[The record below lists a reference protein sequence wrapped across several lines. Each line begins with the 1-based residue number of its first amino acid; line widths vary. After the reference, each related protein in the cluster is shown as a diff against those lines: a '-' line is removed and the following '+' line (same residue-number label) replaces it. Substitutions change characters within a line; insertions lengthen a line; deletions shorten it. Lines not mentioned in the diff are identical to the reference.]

1 MRIKRGTALFSF
13 ILLLIV
19 LVTAVNHWSTLKPQV
34 AWALGTMRN
43 VSNNSNMTLTDLE
56 ASAVVLMDEKT
67 GTVLYSKKE
76 QQRMYPAST
85 TKIMTAWIAIEKG
98 KLQDQ
103 ITVGDEVQLRT
114 KEESTAG
121 LVEGQVLSLKD
132 LLAALM
138 LPSGND
144 AARTIARY
152 IAKRDSGKAMSAE
165 DSIQYFAKLMNQKAE
180 KAGAKQTH
188 FVNPHGLHDSKHYT
202 TAEDMALIAQQAM
215 KNNTFR
221 QIVNKQE
228 ITTTASTD
236 QRTFV
241 NRNLLLKQ
249 GSPYYFN
256 GAIGFMS
263 GFTDEAGYC
272 LVSSA
277 TLNGK
282 NVLAVVLNS
291 TQNAVWTDSRSL
303 LQFGLEVGK

>member
-19 LVTAVNHWSTLKPQV
+19 LVTAVNHWNTLKSQV
-34 AWALGTMRN
+34 VRALGSMHN
-43 VSNNSNMTLTDLE
+43 VSNDSNPTPSHLE
-56 ASAVVLMDEKT
+56 AGAVVLMDEKT
-67 GTVLYSKKE
+67 GNVLYSKKAE
-76 QQRMYPAST
+76 QRMYPAST

-98 KLQDQ
+98 KLQDR

-114 KEESTAG
+114 PEESSAG
-121 LVEGQVLSLKD
+121 LVEGQVLTLQD

-152 IAKRDSGKAMSAE
+152 IAEKNSGEAMSAE
-165 DSIQYFAKLMNQKAE
+165 DSIRYFAELMNQKAA

-188 FVNPHGLHDSKHYT
+188 FDNPHGLHDSKHYT
-202 TAEDMALIAQQAM
+202 TAEDMALIAWQAM
-215 KNNTFR
+215 KNETFG

-228 ITTTASTD
+228 ITTKSPAAP
-236 QRTFV
+236 QTFV

-249 GSPYYFN
+249 DSPFYFKGAN
-256 GAIGFMS
+256 GIKS

-277 TLNGK
+277 SRNGK
-282 NVLAVVLNS
+282 SVLAVVLNS
-291 TQNAVWTDSRSL
+291 TQEGVWTDSQEL
-303 LQFGLEVGK
+303 LQLGFEAIN

>member
-1 MRIKRGTALFSF
+1 LRIKRGTALFSF

-19 LVTAVNHWSTLKPQV
+19 LVTAVNHWNTLKPQV
-34 AWALGTMRN
+34 AWVLDSVRN
-43 VSNNSNMTLTDLE
+43 VSNDSSPTLSHLE
-56 ASAVVLMDEKT
+56 AGAVVLMDEKT
-67 GTVLYSKKE
+67 GNVLYSKKE
-76 QQRMYPAST
+76 KQRMYPAST

-98 KLQDQ
+98 KLQDR

-114 KEESTAG
+114 QEESTAG

-152 IAKRDSGKAMSAE
+152 IAKKDSGKTMSAE
-165 DSIQYFAKLMNQKAE
+165 DSIRYFAKLMNQKAA

-202 TAEDMALIAQQAM
+202 TAEDMALIALQAM
-215 KNNTFR
+215 KNDTFR

-228 ITTTASTD
+228 ITTKSSSAPQTYA
-236 QRTFV
+236 

-249 GSPYYFN
+249 ESPFFFKGAN
-256 GAIGFMS
+256 GIKS

-277 TLNGK
+277 SRNGK
-282 NVLAVVLNS
+282 SVLAVVLNS
-291 TQNAVWTDSRSL
+291 TQEGVWTDSQEL
-303 LQFGLEVGK
+303 LQFGFETIN